1 MDPAASGGHLRDN
14 QPHHTCQRLSF
25 PRWTVRASSAN
36 RPKAIIFFA
45 RPLLQSTCCLVFAYL
60 RRPIRGYAEDQHI
73 LCSSSVSMY
82 VPLGLRVPSASRPK
96 VVSPTVAPRSLG
108 PIFERGVASTLWA
121 PSASRSAT
129 LRAGRRDGGPRSTVR
144 AHLQKIVLSSRKQ
157 NFSCSNRYFA
167 PKL

>member
-1 MDPAASGGHLRDN
+1 MGPIASGGHLRDN
-14 QPHHTCQRLSF
+14 QRHHTCQRLSF

-45 RPLLQSTCCLVFAYL
+45 RPLLQSTCRLVFAYL
-60 RRPIRGYAEDQHI
+60 RRPIRGYAEHQHI

-108 PIFERGVASTLWA
+108 PSLGRGVASTSWA
-121 PSASRSAT
+121 PPAPEAPPFGLGAT
-129 LRAGRRDGGPRSTVR
+129 AVVGEAQSEPFYKKCFAFSP
-144 AHLQKIVLSSRKQ
+144 KKQ
-157 NFSCSNRYFA
+157 NFWS
-167 PKL
+167 